1 MSAAFPKLKLPG
13 LSGGRPGGTETSVRS
28 QARLAL
34 DYARPSLLTR
44 YLLRQN
50 LYYVV
55 MAMLAGTAVYLLI
68 DVFERMDKFIDAG
81 VSGKLILAYFLVKIP
96 LIISQILPATFL
108 LSTLVQLCV
117 MAKNRE
123 YLALQAG
130 GISPLRLVAVVVL
143 LGLLWGGV
151 QLIFSQAV
159 GVHGERYAVSLWQ
172 NYVDGKGDKSLVL
185 RQLWFWNE
193 NRAVYLDEVNTKTK
207 NGRDVSIYTL
217 SDDGSAV
224 KEVVRADGVTVHD
237 NFWALHNA
245 TVYNTDGYIQA
256 THQEMDFPI
265 RQRLKTLTVLSE
277 TSDLNAMSVWQLGD
291 AIDRLKRSGSNLE
304 SLRTLWHSKL
314 AYAASLL
321 VMGLIAVSLMFWR
334 DNVYINAG
342 LSLVIV
348 FVFYTMFTV
357 GITAGQKGLLSP
369 ILAVWGGLMLFS
381 LLCGAYLLW
390 KVRPPW
396 FRCIRQRLRELRTRG
411 RSGA

>member
-1 MSAAFPKLKLPG
+1 MSFAKLKFSRQPDSRPEG
-13 LSGGRPGGTETSVRS
+13 AGEPVRRLSGLVLECV
-28 QARLAL
+28 
-34 DYARPSLLTR
+34 RPSLLTR

-50 LYYVV
+50 LYYVIL
-55 MAMLAGTAVYLLI
+55 AMLAGTAVYLLI
-68 DVFERMDKFIDAG
+68 DVFDRMDKFIDAG
-81 VSGKLILAYFLVKIP
+81 VSGKLIFAYFLVKIP

-130 GISPLRLVAVVVL
+130 GISPLRLVAVVVF

-151 QLIFSQAV
+151 QLVFSQAV
-159 GVHGERYAVSLWQ
+159 GVQGERYAVSLWQ
-172 NYVDGKGDKSLVL
+172 EHVDGKGDKNLVL

-193 NRAVYLDEVNTKTK
+193 NRAIYLDRVNTRTK
-207 NGRDVSIYTL
+207 KGRDVSIYTL
-217 SDDGSAV
+217 SDDGNAV
-224 KEVVRADGVTVHD
+224 TEVIRADGVTVHD
-237 NFWALHNA
+237 DFWALHNA

-256 THQEMDFPI
+256 THEEMDFPI
-265 RQRLKTLTVLSE
+265 RQKLKTLTVLSE
-277 TSDLNAMSVWQLGD
+277 SSDLNAMSVWQLGD
-291 AIDRLKRSGSNLE
+291 ALDRLKKAGSNLE
-304 SLRTLWHSKL
+304 SLRTLWHSRL
-314 AYAASLL
+314 AYAASLM

-369 ILAVWGGLMLFS
+369 ILAVWGGLAIFS
-381 LLCGAYLLW
+381 LFGGAYILW
-390 KVRPPW
+390 KARPPW
-396 FRCIRQRLRELRTRG
+396 FRRIWRRLRQYRAHG
-411 RSGA
+411 RSGT